1 MQEDHKIWN
10 SVAHLGLHTE
20 TLSREKQDRKEREK
34 KVILYSHSRP
44 QAASLSGH
52 VSVCPLESTISSEAF
67 AISSEAFA
75 FHFLAGRAVFA
86 SFPGFFKVSKRKDSQ
101 LSGFLSILSIHGP

>member
-1 MQEDHKIWN
+1 MQEEHKFWN

-67 AISSEAFA
+67 AFR
-75 FHFLAGRAVFA
+75 FLAGRAVFA
-86 SFPGFFKVSKRKDSQ
+86 SSPGFFKVSKRKNSQ